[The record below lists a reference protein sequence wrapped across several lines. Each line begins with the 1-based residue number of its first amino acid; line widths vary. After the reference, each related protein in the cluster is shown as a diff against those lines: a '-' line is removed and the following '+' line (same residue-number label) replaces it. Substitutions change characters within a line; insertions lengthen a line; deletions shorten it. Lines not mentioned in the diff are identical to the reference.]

1 MKLEY
6 TWAKLGAATNGF
18 YLIAFNSDDK
28 NVNCIRD
35 HSGRLM
41 FDGRNDEGHLVKCT
55 RDHDH
60 QAIAIAYVKKRN
72 LSWTT
77 EVESDS
83 CFTNLI
89 SDNDEDKTIFAAK
102 DSVGTSYQEWV
113 IESYNEFNIVNVL
126 NDELN
131 LISD

>member
-6 TWAKLGAATNGF
+6 TWSKLGAANNGF
-18 YLIAFNSDDK
+18 YLIAFNSNDK
-28 NVNCIRD
+28 NVNCIKD

-41 FDGRNDEGHLVKCT
+41 FDGHDNESHLIKCT

-83 CFTNLI
+83 YFTNLI
-89 SDNDEDKTIFAAK
+89 SNDEDKTIFAVK
-102 DSVGTSYQEWV
+102 DNVGTSYQEWV
-113 IESYNEFNIVNVL
+113 IESYNECNIVSVL
-126 NDELN
+126 TDELIRN
-131 LISD
+131 VE